1 MFAVSMKKLSFI
13 PISLFILI
21 SLINVISGPGCA
33 NIIPPEGGYRDS
45 IPPLLLRASPPDSS
59 KQFKETRIT
68 LTFDEFVDL
77 QNIPQNLIVSPI
89 PKTDPNVT
97 AKLRTVV
104 VKLKDSL
111 EPNTTYT
118 LNFGNAIK
126 DINEGNVA
134 KNFTYIFSTGSTF
147 DSLTLS
153 GKVLLAENG
162 KVDTTIAV
170 MLHSNGKDSAV
181 VNEKPRY
188 VTRLDSSGKFTF
200 HNLPPGAF
208 YLYAIK
214 NQGSSYNYLSPE
226 KDLFAFADTP
236 VNLPTTNEPIT
247 LYAYTEKPSPS
258 ASASSSRSG
267 PQIAIRQRGGGG
279 GGEKRLKLQT
289 NLSNGQLDL
298 LSNFTISF
306 EQPWKTLDT
315 ALIHFSSDTSFIPIS
330 TYQII
335 TDTTRKKLTLQ
346 CNWKENTLYNII
358 VEKDFAEDTLGRKL
372 LKTDTISFKTKKLS
386 DYGSLRIRFKNF
398 DLSVNPVLLFIQ
410 GDNII
415 KSIPLNSAEVNQSI
429 FIPGDYELRILYD
442 RNKNGKWDPGEFF
455 GKHRQP
461 EIVKPISRRINVKA
475 NWENEFDIEAPSTSP
490 PRGG

>member
-1 MFAVSMKKLSFI
+1 MKQPMFAVSMKKLSLI
-13 PISLFILI
+13 PISLFLLI
-21 SLINVISGPGCA
+21 NLINVISGPGCA
-33 NIIPPEGGYRDS
+33 NIIPPEGGPKDS
-45 IPPLLLRASPPDSS
+45 IPPLLVKASPPDSS

-77 QNIPQNLIVSPI
+77 QNVPQNLIVSPI

-104 VKLKDSL
+104 IKLKDSL

-118 LNFGNAIK
+118 INFGNAIK

-134 KNFTYIFSTGSTF
+134 KNFTYIFSTGSAF

-153 GKVLLAENG
+153 GRVLLAETG
-162 KVDTTIAV
+162 KVDTTIVV

-200 HNLPPGAF
+200 RNLPPGVF

-236 VNLPTTNEPIT
+236 VNLPTAHEPIT

-258 ASASSSRSG
+258 TSSSRSG

-298 LSNFTISF
+298 LSNFTVSF
-306 EQPWKTLDT
+306 EQPLKTLDT
-315 ALIHFSSDTSFIPIS
+315 SLIHFSSDTSFIPIS

-335 TDTTRKKLTLQ
+335 TDSTRKKLTLPY
-346 CNWKENTLYNII
+346 NWKENTLYNII

-372 LKTDTISFKTKKLS
+372 LKTDTLSFKTKKLS

-415 KSIPLNSAEVNQSI
+415 KSIPLNSSEVNQSI
-429 FIPGDYELRILYD
+429 FIPGDYDLRILFD
-442 RNKNGKWDPGEFF
+442 RNKNGKWDAGEFF
-455 GKHRQP
+455 GKHLQP
-461 EIVKPISRRINVKA
+461 EIVKPVSRRINVKA
-475 NWENEFDIEAPSTSP
+475 NWENEFDIAL
-490 PRGG
+490 